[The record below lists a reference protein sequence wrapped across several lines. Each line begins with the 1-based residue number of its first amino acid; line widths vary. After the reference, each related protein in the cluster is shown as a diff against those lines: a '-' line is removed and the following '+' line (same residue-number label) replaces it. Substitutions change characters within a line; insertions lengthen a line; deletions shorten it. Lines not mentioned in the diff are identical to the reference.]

1 VACASDSTAEMSVAI
16 TIVFYMIIDCDS
28 CVMRG
33 PACEEC
39 VVTFMTIPVRQPDTA
54 ELDAAEARAIE
65 VLAEAGL
72 IPPLRMERKAG

>member
-1 VACASDSTAEMSVAI
+1 M
-16 TIVFYMIIDCDS
+16 
-28 CVMRG
+28 
-33 PACEEC
+33 
-39 VVTFMTIPVRQPDTA
+39 TFMTIPVRQPDTA